1 MHYTYWRKLM
11 KKFMKGAV
19 GLSTALLLCLNLD
32 TKIYAG
38 TIIEQGEF
46 NRPWYFVDD
55 EIEEEIKLGEM
66 ELLAQLVHAEAGNQS
81 LYGKRL
87 VADVVLNRVKSDLF
101 PDTVEEVIFQEGQF
115 SVVKNGAFN
124 KAAYNMED
132 TDYEA
137 VSLEWDNQ
145 TNETILYFNNS
156 KNVSG
161 SGKPFKVGDHY
172 FNN

>member
-1 MHYTYWRKLM
+1 M
-11 KKFMKGAV
+11 KKFLKGVA
-19 GLSTALLLCLNLD
+19 GLTAALLLCLNLD
-32 TKIYAG
+32 IEAYAEQ
-38 TIIEQGEF
+38 IVEQGEY
-46 NRPWYFVDD
+46 NRPWFYTEED
-55 EIEEEIKLGEM
+55 IAEEIRLGEM

-87 VADVVLNRVKSDLF
+87 VACVVINRVKSEDF
-101 PDTVEEVIFQEGQF
+101 PNTVEEVIFQDGQF
-115 SVVKNGAFN
+115 SVVKNGAFDD
-124 KAAYNMED
+124 AAYNMED

-145 TNETILYFNNS
+145 TNEDILYFNNS

-161 SGKPFKVGDHY
+161 SGKPFKVGDHW